1 MDNIVI
7 TITPFT
13 IFLTIAPLS
22 LLEIYFVVW
31 NSIMKPQFI
40 EFETLMMQYLLENL
54 KLYIF

>member
-7 TITPFT
+7 TITPFM

-22 LLEIYFVVW
+22 LLEIYLVVW

-40 EFETLMMQYLLENL
+40 EFETLVMQYLLENL